1 MPLVPKKLDVTSC
14 RGEPGRPL
22 WTGYEV
28 RRDGYGCIR
37 AHIVDECAN
46 LSDMRD
52 CASLAGY
59 SGIIIGSPSVDWAE

>member
-1 MPLVPKKLDVTSC
+1 MPITPKKLDVTSC

-28 RRDGYGCIR
+28 RNGR
-37 AHIVDECAN
+37 AHVVFECAN

-59 SGIIIGSPSVDWAE
+59 DGIIIGSPSVDWAEPSVWA